1 MGLAWQDVFFQLLP
15 TLVFVEATIYHIDEA
30 NEQAPPLP
38 RTRSSPKACEQGG
51 ADSAR
56 APSAHADS
64 AAEWLTGLGSCRLG
78 SCRLRSCRLGS
89 CRLRSCR
96 LRSCA
101 SPRCPAAPSTTSSAC
116 IFVLYHLMPGLEA
129 VGVAARVLPGR
140 GQQAHA
146 GSGAH
151 WNAAGQHGNA
161 GCWPCVCP
169 LRVRPFLLCAD
180 ACKGGAWPER
190 GGNGAA
196 LRRR

>member
-129 VGVAARVLPGR
+129 VGVAARGV
-140 GQQAHA
+140 A
-146 GSGAH
+146 G
-151 WNAAGQHGNA
+151 AGPA
-161 GCWPCVCP
+161 SARWV
-169 LRVRPFLLCAD
+169 
-180 ACKGGAWPER
+180 GGALECGR
-190 GGNGAA
+190 AA
-196 LRRR
+196 WQCGMLAMRVPSPRAPLLTVR

>member
-64 AAEWLTGLGSCRLG
+64 AAEWLTGLG
-78 SCRLRSCRLGS
+78 
-89 CRLRSCR
+89 
-96 LRSCA
+96 SCA

>member
-56 APSAHADS
+56 APSADADS
-64 AAEWLTGLGSCRLG
+64 AAEWLTGLG
-78 SCRLRSCRLGS
+78 SCRLGS

-129 VGVAARVLPGR
+129 VGVAASV
-140 GQQAHA
+140 A
-146 GSGAH
+146 G
-151 WNAAGQHGNA
+151 AGPA
-161 GCWPCVCP
+161 SARWV
-169 LRVRPFLLCAD
+169 
-180 ACKGGAWPER
+180 GGALECGR
-190 GGNGAA
+190 AA
-196 LRRR
+196 WQCGMLAMRVPSPRAPLLTVR